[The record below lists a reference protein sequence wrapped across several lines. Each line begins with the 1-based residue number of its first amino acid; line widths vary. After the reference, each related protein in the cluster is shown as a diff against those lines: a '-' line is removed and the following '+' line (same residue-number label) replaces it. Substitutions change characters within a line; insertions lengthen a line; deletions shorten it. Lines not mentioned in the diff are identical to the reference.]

1 MQIQIFLDGR
11 VLPTSSTEMPD
22 DPDELARGRNGW
34 FRPRQITIWRGVRI
48 VVAVRSRRQGDNAP
62 LQLHL
67 APDAAHALGRALL
80 AAAVD
85 TDDVAVPPPEPA
97 ARVSVEV
104 EWHPEYWGGDYDD
117 TGELTVIEVTVGP
130 GVYVTDASVAAAFT
144 ALTGHNPIHIIR
156 WVEVAE
162 PVG

>member
-11 VLPTSSTEMPD
+11 IAPAASAELTD
-22 DPDELARGRNGW
+22 DPEGLARGRNGW

-62 LQLHL
+62 IQLHL

-80 AAAVD
+80 AAAAD
-85 TDDVAVPPPEPA
+85 TDRAEVPPTEPA

-104 EWHPEYWGGDYDD
+104 E
-117 TGELTVIEVTVGP
+117 
-130 GVYVTDASVAAAFT
+130 
-144 ALTGHNPIHIIR
+144 
-156 WVEVAE
+156 
-162 PVG
+162 